1 MTQMTHQSES
11 SGTALALY
19 MAIELSATK
28 WHLAFGVGVGTPVRH
43 RVIEAGDVKRLQE
56 EMRRARQR
64 FGLRAEATVRS
75 CYEAGR
81 DGFWVH
87 RLLTREGIDNRVI
100 DSSSIEVNR
109 RAKQAKTD
117 RLDGTK
123 LVRLLMRF
131 WTGDVAV
138 WKVVHVPDD
147 ALEDVRHQERGMAT
161 LTVERTTWRN
171 RLHALLMLQGI
182 RTTITADFGTRIRR
196 LRTWAGAPLPD
207 GLRERVEQAWRMLQA
222 VDAELKRARRA
233 QRAELAAAASPP
245 ARQAAQLLRV
255 VGVGPG
261 TATVL
266 AKELFSR
273 DLRNRREVGALTGL
287 VGVPYA
293 SGAYVREQGISRAG
307 LARVRRVAVE
317 LAWAW
322 RRYQPMSALTGW
334 FEQRFGAGGKR
345 ARKVGIVALARRVVV
360 ALWRYVTAGIVPAGA
375 IVR

>member
-1 MTQMTHQSES
+1 MRQMTHQPES
-11 SGTALALY
+11 SGTELALY
-19 MAIELSATK
+19 MAIELSASK
-28 WHLAFGVGVGTPVRH
+28 WHLAFGVGVATPVRH
-43 RVIEAGDVKRLQE
+43 RVIEAGDVTRLEE

-64 FGLRAEATVRS
+64 FGLRAEAAVRS

-100 DSSSIEVNR
+100 DASSIEVNR
-109 RAKQAKTD
+109 RAKHAKTD

-147 ALEDVRHQERGMAT
+147 ALEDTRHQERGMAT

-182 RTTITADFGTRIRR
+182 RTGITADFGTRIGR

-207 GLRERVEQAWRMLQA
+207 RLRERVEQAWRMLQA
-222 VDAELKRARRA
+222 VNGELKRARRA

-266 AKELFSR
+266 AK
-273 DLRNRREVGALTGL
+273 
-287 VGVPYA
+287 
-293 SGAYVREQGISRAG
+293 
-307 LARVRRVAVE
+307 
-317 LAWAW
+317 
-322 RRYQPMSALTGW
+322 
-334 FEQRFGAGGKR
+334 
-345 ARKVGIVALARRVVV
+345 
-360 ALWRYVTAGIVPAGA
+360 
-375 IVR
+375 